1 MALLEMVKGREIA
14 IEQNEPWGPISV
26 SALADGG

>member
-14 IEQNEPWGPISV
+14 IEQQEPWGPISV
-26 SALADGG
+26 SAINGR